1 MKRNTAVKMTKPKN
15 KLFRTLFE
23 KDGLSPSSE
32 QSLGVDK
39 PLLLYIL
46 LLLFTG
52 SLMVFSASRAYAETH
67 FGDPNYFIRLQTVWA
82 LVGVLVMLL
91 ASRISPAVYKRYTSF
106 GYAVTAVLLLLVLVL
121 GFTAGGAQRWIGIGP
136 FTFQPSELAKTMLIL
151 VLAKYFS
158 SYKDKVLLYSEKGSA
173 FLYGTVYPALFFLFY
188 AILIMLQKHLS
199 CIIILF
205 ALTVIMLFI
214 GGSDLCRVTLV
225 AAPAVA
231 GIGAFAWFTE
241 YTQRRIL
248 IWLNPEL
255 YPTDGGWQTLQG
267 LMAIGSGGLFGLGF
281 GNSRLKYSYVSEP
294 QNDFIFTIVCEELGF
309 VGAVLILTL
318 FGLFV
323 HRGFTVGLSNPD
335 RFSRIVAIG
344 ITAKVALQVILNLA
358 VITNL
363 LPNTGISLP
372 FFSYGGSSL
381 VVLMGEMGILLSI
394 SKTSIYH
401 R

>member
-1 MKRNTAVKMTKPKN
+1 
-15 KLFRTLFE
+15 
-23 KDGLSPSSE
+23 
-32 QSLGVDK
+32 
-39 PLLLYIL
+39 
-46 LLLFTG
+46 
-52 SLMVFSASRAYAETH
+52 
-67 FGDPNYFIRLQTVWA
+67 
-82 LVGVLVMLL
+82 
-91 ASRISPAVYKRYTSF
+91 
-106 GYAVTAVLLLLVLVL
+106 
-121 GFTAGGAQRWIGIGP
+121 
-136 FTFQPSELAKTMLIL
+136 
-151 VLAKYFS
+151 
-158 SYKDKVLLYSEKGSA
+158 
-173 FLYGTVYPALFFLFY
+173 
-188 AILIMLQKHLS
+188 
-199 CIIILF
+199 
-205 ALTVIMLFI
+205 
-214 GGSDLCRVTLV
+214 
-225 AAPAVA
+225 
-231 GIGAFAWFTE
+231 
-241 YTQRRIL
+241 
-248 IWLNPEL
+248 
-255 YPTDGGWQTLQG
+255 
-267 LMAIGSGGLFGLGF
+267 MAIGSGGLFGLGF

-323 HRGFTVGLSNPD
+323 HRGLTVGLSNPD